1 MPQLRLGRS
10 MGVGGRRLAGPIGED
25 IADAG
30 NREFRGNARGEEERR
45 KEGAK
50 YLSPPPPF
58 IFKLFLHQKTI
69 IIISSLWRAGVP
81 TPPRGGRE
89 PAGGLTPPPPYKSFP
104 SFSLL
109 SRVARWIGGEEKRN
123 T

>member
-50 YLSPPPPF
+50 YLSPPLH
-58 IFKLFLHQKTI
+58 LFLNYFCTRKQ
-69 IIISSLWRAGVP
+69 
-81 TPPRGGRE
+81 
-89 PAGGLTPPPPYKSFP
+89 
-104 SFSLL
+104 
-109 SRVARWIGGEEKRN
+109 
-123 T
+123 